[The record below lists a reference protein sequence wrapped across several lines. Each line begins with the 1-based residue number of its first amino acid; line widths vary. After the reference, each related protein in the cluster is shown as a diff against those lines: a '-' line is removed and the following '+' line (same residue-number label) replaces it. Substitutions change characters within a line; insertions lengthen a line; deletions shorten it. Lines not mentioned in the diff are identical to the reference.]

1 MPPAAPVSPQPPPPP
16 RRRLAPVPD
25 DRAARRGAVVERLR
39 ARIEAGEVA
48 PFDGMVWLA
57 HLDADGRPRLFSR
70 VADPVTDL
78 DELYL
83 LDVLS
88 TLQAIGLPGV
98 TVAIWRA
105 SGQPAAVD
113 RRLARD
119 LSRRLGAGVGECGS
133 GSGRAGV
140 GEGGGGGAGGGS
152 GGGGGDGDRGG
163 SGTVLDAVLVVSRT
177 GHRAVRPSRR

>member
-1 MPPAAPVSPQPPPPP
+1 MPPAAPASPDPPRPP

-57 HLDADGRPRLFSR
+57 HVDADGRPRLFSR

-119 LSRRLGAGVGECGS
+119 LSRRLGAGVGES
-133 GSGRAGV
+133 
-140 GEGGGGGAGGGS
+140 GGGGAGGG
-152 GGGGGDGDRGG
+152 GGSGGGDGDRGG
-163 SGTVLDAVLVVSRT
+163 DRGGTVLDAVLVVSRT